1 MSLSS
6 FANVT
11 SKVKVRMASKYS
23 EDLAVSGLLELG
35 HEGISRQDVSHM
47 KNSRSGYLSWL
58 TRLYNEVERLMGD
71 SGRVE
76 EVLLKKDLINTT
88 FSRFEDIHFSML
100 ALLPDHEERK
110 SFEDSF
116 AVQVERRQ
124 NFMSRIELWIDR
136 EAFRSTPPVEPED
149 SISQAASLIS
159 IKGRPNSKLSKS
171 SKSLASINSQ
181 ASSTSSA
188 RLREAKERRE
198 LAHLK
203 LQQLKLTQELEQRRA
218 QLENEAQ
225 RLKLIH
231 EFELATASEKVWSAP
246 VFDPVALDAPQGSLG
261 SSRQGPGG
269 PEGFPRS
276 GPAPTPSA
284 TSEPVRQT
292 ISSPVESVVTKSHS
306 LNPLAAGW
314 SSRLPTSP
322 VSSAPQ
328 PSHADQNESKVE
340 DLVRTL
346 VSALDVG
353 FNIPRAEILTFDG
366 DPLEYCQFIHNFDV
380 NIASLISD
388 PRKRLAYLIQYCRGE
403 AKQVIEN
410 CCMYESE
417 RGYKKAREILY
428 HQFGRPHIV
437 AQAHVN
443 QLTKGQMIKPTDG
456 SALQKLARQ
465 MLKCEITLS
474 QTGYDADL
482 NNSETLLKIMD
493 RLPPR
498 LQTKWAERAENIFCD
513 GGRPCFSDLTAFI
526 QRTAD
531 IASNMF
537 GLRLNVNSSRDRSS
551 NRPQQRNRNDT
562 PRRGTTLAVR
572 SVNAP
577 ESSHESPREIRNNV
591 VVHPRNVSD

>member
-1 MSLSS
+1 M
-6 FANVT
+6 
-11 SKVKVRMASKYS
+11 
-23 EDLAVSGLLELG
+23 
-35 HEGISRQDVSHM
+35 
-47 KNSRSGYLSWL
+47 
-58 TRLYNEVERLMGD
+58 
-71 SGRVE
+71 
-76 EVLLKKDLINTT
+76 
-88 FSRFEDIHFSML
+88 
-100 ALLPDHEERK
+100 
-110 SFEDSF
+110 
-116 AVQVERRQ
+116 
-124 NFMSRIELWIDR
+124 
-136 EAFRSTPPVEPED
+136 EPED
-149 SISQAASLIS
+149 SISQESLLIS

-171 SKSLASINSQ
+171 SKSLASYNSQ

-203 LQQLKLTQELEQRRA
+203 LQQLKLAQELEQRRA

-231 EFELATASEKVWSAP
+231 KFDLATASEKVWSAP
-246 VFDPVALDAPQGSLG
+246 VFDPVSLDAPQGSLG
-261 SSRQGPGG
+261 NTRQGPGG

-284 TSEPVRQT
+284 MSEPVRQA
-292 ISSPVESVVTKSHS
+292 IASPVESVVTKSHS

-314 SSRLPTSP
+314 SSRLPTSYI
-322 VSSAPQ
+322 SSAPQ

-346 VSALDVG
+346 ASALDVA

-366 DPLEYCQFIHNFDV
+366 DPLEYCQFIHNFDA

-417 RGYKKAREILY
+417 RGYKKARKILY

-456 SALQKLARQ
+456 SPC
-465 MLKCEITLS
+465 LKPVMMQI
-474 QTGYDADL
+474 
-482 NNSETLLKIMD
+482 
-493 RLPPR
+493 
-498 LQTKWAERAENIFCD
+498 
-513 GGRPCFSDLTAFI
+513 
-526 QRTAD
+526 
-531 IASNMF
+531 
-537 GLRLNVNSSRDRSS
+537 
-551 NRPQQRNRNDT
+551 
-562 PRRGTTLAVR
+562 
-572 SVNAP
+572 
-577 ESSHESPREIRNNV
+577 
-591 VVHPRNVSD
+591 